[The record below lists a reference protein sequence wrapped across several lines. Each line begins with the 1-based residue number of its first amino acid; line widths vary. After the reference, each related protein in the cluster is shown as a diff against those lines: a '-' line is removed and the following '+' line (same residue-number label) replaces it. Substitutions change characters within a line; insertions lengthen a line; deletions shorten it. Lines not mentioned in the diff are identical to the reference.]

1 MIECLQIVK
10 TPMGEIL
17 KRIPFITFLFL
28 FTTLGCK
35 ISGPKTSTG
44 PLANQ
49 TAILSAKA
57 VPDIV
62 APGDTVQFICRIT
75 DSTNTKFRFY
85 WYIFYGTTIG
95 GKDTTY
101 GGLGAYVTSVGR
113 IKWKAPDKLQAY
125 DFEVTADDGDP
136 DLVPV
141 DEAFSVT
148 VKQ

>member
-10 TPMGEIL
+10 TPMGEIF
-17 KRIPFITFLFL
+17 KRIPVITFYSYLL
-28 FTTLGCK
+28 LWVAKLAVRKPLQDRLPTKLRYCLPRLCL
-35 ISGPKTSTG
+35 ISWHR
-44 PLANQ
+44 
-49 TAILSAKA
+49 AIQFSSYA
-57 VPDIV
+57 VSQIV
-62 APGDTVQFICRIT
+62 
-75 DSTNTKFRFY
+75 NTKFRFY

>member
-101 GGLGAYVTSVGR
+101 GGRELMSLQWAGLNGR
-113 IKWKAPDKLQAY
+113 HLTNCRPMTLRLLLMMAIQIWSRLMKL
-125 DFEVTADDGDP
+125 FLSP
-136 DLVPV
+136 
-141 DEAFSVT
+141 
-148 VKQ
+148 